1 MCDGVPVRRP
11 YYQGAQNQHV
21 QRSLHHLPARLSLSA
36 HSGHAPLEDLWEKD
50 TPLERLW
57 ENNFGKCLCQ
67 NLPEF
72 ASRLQRSWVWPQTPG
87 ALYLG
92 SMRALVCCQGLLQKA
107 NGSLRCTEISS
118 RFTSGK

>member
-1 MCDGVPVRRP
+1 MLSPITSLPISPPGCLFPPIAATLHSKIYGRKIHHSNVYGKTILELLVP
-11 YYQGAQNQHV
+11 GF
-21 QRSLHHLPARLSLSA
+21 RS
-36 HSGHAPLEDLWEKD
+36 
-50 TPLERLW
+50 
-57 ENNFGKCLCQ
+57 

-72 ASRLQRSWVWPQTPG
+72 ASRFQRSGVWPQTTA

-92 SMRALVCCQGLLQKA
+92 SMRASVCCQGLLQKA